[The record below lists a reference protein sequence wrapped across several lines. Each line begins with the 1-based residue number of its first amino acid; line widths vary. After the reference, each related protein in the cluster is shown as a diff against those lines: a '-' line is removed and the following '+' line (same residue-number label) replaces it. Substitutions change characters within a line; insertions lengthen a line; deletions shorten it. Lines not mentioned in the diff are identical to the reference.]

1 MKTITNTKAIIT
13 TKNVSVETEPVE
25 VKAKKPMPKLQEA
38 NKTIINVNSLPE
50 NPTPY
55 KDPSY
60 QYDTL
65 GNVLGFY
72 IAPKNV
78 VTEDDT
84 VEEKNI
90 KIAAQQASL
99 PCKGP
104 KPRFR

>member
-1 MKTITNTKAIIT
+1 MKTTINTKAMIF
-13 TKNVSVETEPVE
+13 TKNVSPETETIE

-38 NKTIINVNSLPE
+38 NKPIINTNNLPS

-55 KDPSY
+55 KDPKY
-60 QYDTL
+60 KYDTL
-65 GNVLGFY
+65 GNILGFY

-104 KPRFR
+104 KPRFK